1 MALNAAGWYDGTMVQ
16 HSSIVAG
23 SRHESP
29 PPSPVASPPVA
40 AKPLQFSLR
49 FLLLAMTVAAVAL
62 AVLSWVG
69 APLAAILLAIALYF
83 VVPVCLGTLAIY
95 CRGYRQTFFAGTLVG
110 ATAPIFIGSHFMYRG
125 DVAAWLTWGVAQLF
139 AGSACGVT
147 ALATRRF
154 LERRGWH
161 VAPASRDGI
170 SRE

>member
-1 MALNAAGWYDGTMVQ
+1 MVQ
-16 HSSIVAG
+16 QPQLAAAA
-23 SRHESP
+23 RHEAP
-29 PPSPVASPPVA
+29 PPPPVVTPPTA
-40 AKPLQFSLR
+40 PPKPLQFSVR

-62 AVLSWVG
+62 AALSWVG

-83 VVPVCLGTLAIY
+83 VVPVCLGTLAVY

-110 ATAPIFIGSHFMYRG
+110 ATAPLFIGSHFMYRG

-139 AGSACGVT
+139 AASACGVT

-161 VAPASRDGI
+161 VAPASRDKI
-170 SRE
+170 PRE